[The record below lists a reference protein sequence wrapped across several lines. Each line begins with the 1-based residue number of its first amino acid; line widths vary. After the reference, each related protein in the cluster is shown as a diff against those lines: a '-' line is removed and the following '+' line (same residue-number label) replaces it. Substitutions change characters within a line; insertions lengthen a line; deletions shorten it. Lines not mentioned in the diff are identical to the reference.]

1 MHTERLQQALAEA
14 VETGEVSLND
24 ANEFIDGFNTAAGPW
39 LDYIPDE
46 IEITMKGQFV
56 IDFETTV
63 TVPFLHSEEDV
74 DEKIRVQF
82 ELLTDSVA
90 DSGAGMSISDM
101 SITAA
106 HRVDV

>member
-1 MHTERLQQALAEA
+1 MSRSDRLAMLTF
-14 VETGEVSLND
+14 VVLFGGT
-24 ANEFIDGFNTAAGPW
+24 FIWF
-39 LDYIPDE
+39 L
-46 IEITMKGQFV
+46 EITMKGQFV